1 MKSVKNIL
9 SLIFL
14 LMILQVDAQLV
25 INELDCDTPGLD
37 TKEFLEIRSESPK
50 FPLDGYVVVF
60 FNCSPAANNASYMAL
75 DLDGYTTDIN
85 GLFLIGST
93 EMEPFPQYII
103 PVNVI
108 QNGQDAVAIYNADIE
123 DFPNGTLP
131 YVDETLIDVLVY
143 STNEPE
149 ATSALDIFR
158 AFNPD
163 IQQINEGPN
172 NNTNSIQRRDDGS
185 YFVGPPTP
193 GRLNEGGGI
202 ELTRIRTTFDKSV
215 YNEGEDMVINFS
227 SDNELEEDVTLSFSL
242 NNGSFDQHDFTGDT
256 VVVFAKETRQ
266 AGIIIS
272 LIEDH
277 KEEGDEELLMVIA
290 LDNDHYMLVNNYI
303 RIRVNDN
310 DFLVADFGTPLSP
323 TYGRVAG
330 TAPKGYYN
338 SLTGKSGD
346 ELKSAL
352 QEIIADPE
360 IVEAHSYNDVIDI
373 IKKADQNPE
382 NSGHVWL
389 VYLEST
395 MSKLDLQTT
404 PSNIGVWN
412 REHVW
417 PRARGGFF
425 SIEADTLADGIGAFW
440 PTNAD
445 SLRHANSDA
454 HGIRAADGQENSN
467 RGNKFFGEY
476 TGPTDTA
483 GKFRG
488 DVARAIFY
496 LDIRYNG
503 LEVVHG
509 YPNSETGKFGDLA
522 VMLDW
527 HRADPPDDY
536 EMNRNNVVYE
546 WQKNRNPFIDMPEL
560 VEYIWG
566 EKHGEAWSGPSH
578 VTDINIGN
586 YKVFPNPAIGQFNI
600 SGAGPESAF
609 ELIDTA
615 GRIVFS
621 RKFSYETLIENPGS
635 SGLYFLKITENGR
648 TYTQTI
654 VID

>member
-14 LMILQVDAQLV
+14 LIILQVDAQLV

-93 EMEPFPQYII
+93 ELEPFPQYMI

-108 QNGQDAVAIYNADIE
+108 QNGQDAVAIYNADLE
-123 DFPNGTLP
+123 DFPYGTLP

-158 AFNPD
+158 AFRPD

-172 NNTNSIQRRDDGS
+172 NNTNSIQRKDDGS

-215 YNEGEDMVINFS
+215 YYEGEDMVIKFS
-227 SDNELEEDVTLSFSL
+227 SDNELEDDIILSFSL

-266 AGIIIS
+266 TETIVS
-272 LIEDH
+272 LIEDQ
-277 KEEGDEELLMVIA
+277 KEEGDEDLLMVIA

-310 DFLVADFGTPLSP
+310 DFLVADFGTPLNP
-323 TYGRVAG
+323 TYGRVES
-330 TAPKGYYN
+330 TAPDGYYD
-338 SLTGKSGD
+338 SLNGKSGD
-346 ELKSAL
+346 ELRSAL

-382 NSGHVWL
+382 NSGQVWQ
-389 VYLEST
+389 VYLET
-395 MSKLDLQTT
+395 PRSKLDLQLTS
-404 PSNIGVWN
+404 SNIGVWN

-417 PRARGGFF
+417 PRARGGFY
-425 SIEADTLADGIGAFW
+425 SIDADTIVDGKENFW

-454 HGIRAADGQENSN
+454 HGIRVADGQENSM

-476 TGPTDTA
+476 TGPAGTA

-503 LEVVHG
+503 LEVVNG
-509 YPNSETGKFGDLA
+509 YPEGETGKFGDLA
-522 VMLDW
+522 IMLDW

-536 EMNRNNVVYE
+536 EVNRNNVVYD
-546 WQKNRNPFIDMPEL
+546 WQKNRNPFIDMPDL
-560 VEYIWG
+560 AEYIWG
-566 EKHGEAWSGPSH
+566 NKQEQTWTGPLNVSD
-578 VTDINIGN
+578 VKSSN
-586 YKVFPNPAIGQFNI
+586 YEIFPNPTRGQINI
-600 SGAGPESAF
+600 RGAGPEARF
-609 ELIDTA
+609 ELINAA
-615 GRIVFS
+615 GKSIITG
-621 RKFSYETLIENPGS
+621 KFSYETCIDKLS
-635 SGLYFLKITENGR
+635 YKGLYFLVITEKGNVF
-648 TYTQTI
+648 THSI